1 MLLLAPA
8 AGCGRPPDATPAGAA
23 PPATADARADA
34 QAGDPESAA
43 GSAPEPGP
51 GSVRLRVD
59 EHGLTLVANAT
70 PRRPLLEE
78 LAARLHFE
86 LVASDL
92 GNEPVSAHVERG
104 RLEDALPQ
112 LLADRSYRVDH
123 RYDAVT
129 RRHEVT
135 RLEVAPRGAAVFS
148 APPPATPAGAPEK
161 PDASGGPGR
170 DAVAGVERADAGPET
185 APSGDGVDWK
195 ALVLRL
201 DDADAEER
209 IDALNEIDPDGDGLA
224 LIIDRLTR
232 DPDPRVRAAAAEN
245 LEDADTLA
253 GVDALVRA
261 LSDPD
266 KQVVLAAI
274 DALEFTED
282 YTVVE
287 NLLPLLNHPDPEIR
301 EVTRDAICFI
311 GSCPDEDD
319 D

>member
-1 MLLLAPA
+1 MLLLVPA
-8 AGCGRPPDATPAGAA
+8 TGCGRPPDTA
-23 PPATADARADA
+23 PPGAMPPAADARSDA

-43 GSAPEPGP
+43 SSAPEPGP

-59 EHGLTLVANAT
+59 DHGLTLAANAS

-104 RLEDALPQ
+104 RLEEVLPQ

-135 RLEVAPRGAAVFS
+135 RLEVAPRGATAFS
-148 APPPATPAGAPEK
+148 APPPAGTSEEPSETGP
-161 PDASGGPGR
+161 PGR
-170 DAVAGVERADAGPET
+170 DEVAGAEGRPADAGPET
-185 APSGDGVDWK
+185 PADAGGVDWK

-232 DPDPRVRAAAAEN
+232 DPDPRVRAAAAAN

-287 NLLPLLNHPDPEIR
+287 DLRPLLNHPDPEIR
-301 EVTRDAICFI
+301 EPARDAICFI
-311 GSCPDEDD
+311 TECPDEDD